1 VKKQALSVA
10 MIFGLMICH
19 PAVADNFD
27 MAKLKI
33 NFTGP
38 VNNKAYFL
46 CVSNNGCSRIS
57 AAAQGKIYLMD
68 VGNVS
73 YIFAASMQ
81 NFTMRSQPLP
91 ASCQVTV
98 NKDQTL
104 TVSGKLIVKDNS
116 PYIGHLKC
124 SVT

>member
-1 VKKQALSVA
+1 MKRLLLSVA
-10 MIFGLMICH
+10 
-19 PAVADNFD
+19 AVGCLLWCESALADTFD

-38 VNNKAYFL
+38 VHNQAYFL

-57 AAAQGKIYLMD
+57 AAAQGKIYWID
-68 VGNVS
+68 AGNVS
-73 YIFAASMQ
+73 WIFAASMK
-81 NFTMRSQPLP
+81 NYTMRSQVLP
-91 ASCQVTV
+91 ASCKVTV
-98 NKDQTL
+98 NKNQTL
-104 TVSGKLIVKDNS
+104 TVSGKLIVKDDS

>member
-1 VKKQALSVA
+1 MKKIALVVTF
-10 MIFGLMICH
+10 IFGLMFSH
-19 PAVADNFD
+19 FAMAYDFD

-57 AAAQGKIYLMD
+57 AAAQGKIYSMD

-73 YIFAASMQ
+73 YIFAASMA
-81 NFTMRSQPLP
+81 NLKMRSQVLP
-91 ASCQVTV
+91 SSCKVKV
-98 NKDQTL
+98 SKDQTL
-104 TVSGKLIVKDNS
+104 TVSGKLIVKDNT
-116 PYIGHLKC
+116 PYIGNLKC